1 MEVKINKQSFYNT
14 LEELFNHL
22 YHYGYVKH
30 VAKIEPHKY
39 RKIDK
44 DYYQC
49 EIEEHY
55 LETEDGKKILYD
67 GEITKATKKAG
78 FYTLE
83 TKEWN
88 NDNFTINDTKN
99 EIIDLI
105 MPYILEYPFLIN
117 IPTIIENFKEEGN
130 DSFNLNDEEL
140 IILKEALK
148 DFKTRDDY
156 NKKLFLESINGNN
169 QELKPCEKI
178 RGKKLY

>member
-1 MEVKINKQSFYNT
+1 
-14 LEELFNHL
+14 
-22 YHYGYVKH
+22 
-30 VAKIEPHKY
+30 
-39 RKIDK
+39 
-44 DYYQC
+44 
-49 EIEEHY
+49 
-55 LETEDGKKILYD
+55 
-67 GEITKATKKAG
+67 
-78 FYTLE
+78 
-83 TKEWN
+83 
-88 NDNFTINDTKN
+88 
-99 EIIDLI
+99 

-169 QELKPCEKI
+169 QELKPCERI